1 MSIIKK
7 LSLTFA
13 AIILSMTF
21 AVQSAYAANVVINLG
36 HGNTEGSAY
45 DPLAKKFAELAEKI
59 ASKTTPS
66 WIKFDLK
73 KNIAEIQGM
82 PKMENEELL
91 FNLGSVIEFYSR

>member
-21 AVQSAYAANVVINLG
+21 AVQSAYAGNVVINLG

-45 DPLAKKFAELAEKI
+45 DPLAKTL
-59 ASKTTPS
+59 
-66 WIKFDLK
+66 
-73 KNIAEIQGM
+73 
-82 PKMENEELL
+82 
-91 FNLGSVIEFYSR
+91 